1 MVHCVWLYLM
11 ISKRFFSC
19 RLVYGDVGMT
29 VKEKFSLVARS
40 RSLL

>member
-1 MVHCVWLYLM
+1 
-11 ISKRFFSC
+11 
-19 RLVYGDVGMT
+19 MT